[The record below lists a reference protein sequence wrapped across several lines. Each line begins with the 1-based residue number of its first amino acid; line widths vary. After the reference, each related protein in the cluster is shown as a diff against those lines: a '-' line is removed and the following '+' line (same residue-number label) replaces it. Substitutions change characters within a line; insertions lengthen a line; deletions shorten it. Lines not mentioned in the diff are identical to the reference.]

1 MQRWERRR
9 RNRPRAEV
17 ALWRIQL
24 FIMANIRG
32 PMNAD
37 GKTIRVPGAVKK
49 LLLADEQVL
58 AVIKQSRLKAAIT
71 PDSII
76 VTDQRIIRYSPS
88 ALGLHKEIEDYRY
101 EDIANLKVDKGILFA
116 TITARR
122 RFMSQDLVLDKLLK
136 DQADYISRVIQEKLR
151 GMSGAAAS
159 PPVATNQQ
167 TAATSPEDPLQVLK
181 LRFARGEITKEQ
193 FEEMKRALE

>member
-1 MQRWERRR
+1 MSTE
-9 RNRPRAEV
+9 
-17 ALWRIQL
+17 
-24 FIMANIRG
+24 
-32 PMNAD
+32 
-37 GKTIRVPGAVKK
+37 GKTVRVPGAVRK
-49 LLLADEQVL
+49 LLLGDEHVL

-101 EDIANLKVDKGILFA
+101 EDIANLKVDKGIMFA

-122 RFMSQDLVLDKLLK
+122 RFMSQDLVLDKLSK
-136 DQADYISRVIQEKLR
+136 DHADYISRVIQENLR
-151 GMSGAAAS
+151 RLSDTAPSSATTS
-159 PPVATNQQ
+159 QQLPP
-167 TAATSPEDPLQVLK
+167 TAPEDPLQVLK

-193 FEEMKRALE
+193 FEEMKRALD

>member
-1 MQRWERRR
+1 
-9 RNRPRAEV
+9 
-17 ALWRIQL
+17 
-24 FIMANIRG
+24 
-32 PMNAD
+32 MNEE
-37 GKTIRVPGAVKK
+37 GKTTRVPNAVRK

-76 VTDQRIIRYSPS
+76 ITDQRIIRYSPT

-101 EDIANLKVDKGILFA
+101 EDIANLRIDKGIMFA

-122 RFMSQDLVLDKLLK
+122 RFMSQDLILDKLLK
-136 DQADYISRVIQEKLR
+136 DQADYISRVIQENLR
-151 GMSGAAAS
+151 RISGATIS
-159 PPVATNQQ
+159 PGTTNQQ
-167 TAATSPEDPLQVLK
+167 TPVASSEDPLQVLR
-181 LRFARGEITKEQ
+181 LRFARGEITREK

>member
-1 MQRWERRR
+1 
-9 RNRPRAEV
+9 
-17 ALWRIQL
+17 
-24 FIMANIRG
+24 
-32 PMNAD
+32 MNAD
-37 GKTIRVPGAVKK
+37 GKTIRVPSAAKK

-122 RFMSQDLVLDKLLK
+122 RFMSQDLVLDKLSK
-136 DQADYISRVIQEKLR
+136 DHADYISRVIQENLR
-151 GMSGAAAS
+151 RLSGATTSPVITDQQS
-159 PPVATNQQ
+159 PP
-167 TAATSPEDPLQVLK
+167 TSPEDPLQVLK

>member
-1 MQRWERRR
+1 MSTE
-9 RNRPRAEV
+9 
-17 ALWRIQL
+17 
-24 FIMANIRG
+24 
-32 PMNAD
+32 
-37 GKTIRVPGAVKK
+37 GKAIRVPGAVRK
-49 LLLADEQVL
+49 LLLSDEQVL
-58 AVIKQSRLKAAIT
+58 AVIKQSRLKVAIT

-101 EDIANLKVDKGILFA
+101 EDIANLKVDKGIMFA

-122 RFMSQDLVLDKLLK
+122 RFMSQDLVLDKLSK
-136 DQADYISRVIQEKLR
+136 DHADYISRVIQENLR
-151 GMSGAAAS
+151 RLGGTVPS
-159 PPVATNQQ
+159 PTTTSQQ
-167 TAATSPEDPLQVLK
+167 SPAVSPENPLQVLK

>member
-1 MQRWERRR
+1 
-9 RNRPRAEV
+9 
-17 ALWRIQL
+17 
-24 FIMANIRG
+24 
-32 PMNAD
+32 MNAE

-58 AVIKQSRLKAAIT
+58 AVIEQSRLKAAIT

-159 PPVATNQQ
+159 PVITNQQ
-167 TAATSPEDPLQVLK
+167 NPPTSPEDPLQVLK

-193 FEEMKRALE
+193 FEEMKSALE